1 YVDDLIRNPRE
12 RLHTKDADQGRQR
25 TSRLDAPPTRDAR
38 IFATRHQALI
48 QPLTYRFHT
57 ARIRGA
63 SKEAHPDARVSS
75 SMLRR
80 ARRCIARFA
89 MGSRSRPED
98 VRWTTGGRS
107 PEERSSTLGVR
118 ACFACA

>member
-1 YVDDLIRNPRE
+1 MMYGICRGKRPRCSAGAATALVSACMGTVCYVDDLIRNPRE

-80 ARRCIARFA
+80 A
-89 MGSRSRPED
+89 
-98 VRWTTGGRS
+98 
-107 PEERSSTLGVR
+107 
-118 ACFACA
+118 